1 MLYEGL
7 KQNSTIV
14 IVPSTAVESMQLG
27 GLAGLTALTMGIG
40 QQGPAAAPVQPQSDP
55 QPLPGEATYSNGA
68 TPVGAADALDAPLAL

>member
-1 MLYEGL
+1 MNMLYEGL

-40 QQGPAAAPVQPQSDP
+40 QDGPTNGKDKEPKAP
-55 QPLPGEATYSNGA
+55 E
-68 TPVGAADALDAPLAL
+68 LAR

>member
-27 GLAGLTALTMGIG
+27 GLAGLTALTMGLG
-40 QQGPAAAPVQPQSDP
+40 Q
-55 QPLPGEATYSNGA
+55 ERSNGQKEGEVQRQA
-68 TPVGAADALDAPLAL
+68 

>member
-1 MLYEGL
+1 MNMLYEGL

-40 QQGPAAAPVQPQSDP
+40 QDARQGKRKGCSD
-55 QPLPGEATYSNGA
+55 SR
-68 TPVGAADALDAPLAL
+68 DKR